1 MAGRKKQRTLLSIID
16 ETGGVQKIFE
26 EISNGRTI
34 ASIAREF
41 QVSRKMLSQ
50 ILNHSDNRV
59 QLREAQRIGA
69 EQMAD
74 AALEI
79 ADNVPEESAAISKA
93 RERIAVRKW
102 IASAM
107 DPDRWNTNKAN
118 QQVQVNIHAQHLD
131 ALRKVQSEV
140 IDSEDV

>member
-1 MAGRKKQRTLLSIID
+1 
-16 ETGGVQKIFE
+16 
-26 EISNGRTI
+26 
-34 ASIAREF
+34 
-41 QVSRKMLSQ
+41 MLSG
-50 ILNHSDNRV
+50 ILNKSEYRT
-59 QLREAQRIGA
+59 QLREAQRQGA
-69 EQMAD
+69 QQLAD

-79 ADNVPEESAAISKA
+79 ADNVPEETAAISKA

-107 DPDRWNTNKAN
+107 DPDRWNTTRAN

-140 IDSEDV
+140 IDHEGD

>member
-1 MAGRKKQRTLLSIID
+1 MAGKKKHRTLMAIIED
-16 ETGGVQKIFE
+16 TGGVEKIFE

-41 QVSRKMLSQ
+41 QVSRNMLSG
-50 ILNHSDNRV
+50 ILNKSEYRT
-59 QLREAQRIGA
+59 QLREAQRQGA
-69 EQMAD
+69 EQLAD
-74 AALEI
+74 AAMEI

-107 DPDRWNTNKAN
+107 DPDRWNTTRAN

-140 IDSEDV
+140 IDHESD

>member
-1 MAGRKKQRTLLSIID
+1 M
-16 ETGGVQKIFE
+16 
-26 EISNGRTI
+26 
-34 ASIAREF
+34 
-41 QVSRKMLSQ
+41 SRNMLSA
-50 ILNHSDNRV
+50 ILNKPENRT
-59 QLREAQRIGA
+59 QLREAQRLGA
-69 EQMAD
+69 EQLAD

-107 DPDRWNTNKAN
+107 DPDRWNTTRAN

-131 ALRKVQSEV
+131 ALRKVQAEV
-140 IDSEDV
+140 VDHEGD

>member
-1 MAGRKKQRTLLSIID
+1 MAGKKKNRTLMAIID
-16 ETGGVQKIFE
+16 ETGGIEKIFE

-34 ASIAREF
+34 ASLAREF
-41 QVSRKMLSQ
+41 QVSRNMLSG
-50 ILNHSDNRV
+50 ILNKSEYRT
-59 QLREAQRIGA
+59 QLREAQRQGA
-69 EQMAD
+69 EQLAD

-107 DPDRWNTNKAN
+107 DPDRWNTTRAN

-140 IDSEDV
+140 IDHEGD

>member
-1 MAGRKKQRTLLSIID
+1 MAGRKRQRTLLSIID

-50 ILNHSDNRV
+50 ILNHGDNRV

-140 IDSEDV
+140 IDNEDV

>member
-1 MAGRKKQRTLLSIID
+1 MAIIA
-16 ETGGVQKIFE
+16 ETGGVEKIFE

-41 QVSRKMLSQ
+41 QVSRNMLSG
-50 ILNHSDNRV
+50 ILNKSEYRT
-59 QLREAQRIGA
+59 QLREAQRQGA
-69 EQMAD
+69 EQLAD

-107 DPDRWNTNKAN
+107 DPDRWNTTRAN

-140 IDSEDV
+140 IEHEGD

>member
-1 MAGRKKQRTLLSIID
+1 MAGKKKHRTLMAIIAD
-16 ETGGVQKIFE
+16 TGGVEKIFE

-41 QVSRKMLSQ
+41 QVSRNMLSG
-50 ILNHSDNRV
+50 ILNKSEYRT
-59 QLREAQRIGA
+59 QLREAQRQGA
-69 EQMAD
+69 QQLAD

-79 ADNVPEESAAISKA
+79 ADNVPEETAAISKA

-107 DPDRWNTNKAN
+107 DPDRWNTTRAN

-140 IDSEDV
+140 IDHEGD